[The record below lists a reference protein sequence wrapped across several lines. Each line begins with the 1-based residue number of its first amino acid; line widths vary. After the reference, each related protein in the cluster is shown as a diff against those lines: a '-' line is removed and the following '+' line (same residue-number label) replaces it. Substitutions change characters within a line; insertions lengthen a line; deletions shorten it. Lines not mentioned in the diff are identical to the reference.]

1 MREELKIETDLLR
14 GLVEEN
20 KQLLRKAFALVR
32 TLDLIDREFERTW
45 EPIVL
50 SWSFPRLTYQGISLS

>member
-1 MREELKIETDLLR
+1 MREELKIETDLLQ

-32 TLDLIDREFERTW
+32 TLELIDREFERTW
-45 EPIVL
+45 EPIVR
-50 SWSFPRLTYQGISLS
+50 SWSNPRLAFQGVSLS

>member
-1 MREELKIETDLLR
+1 MREELKTETDLLR

-32 TLDLIDREFERTW
+32 ALELDREFERSW
-45 EPIVL
+45 EPIARSRSHPPL
-50 SWSFPRLTYQGISLS
+50 AFQGASLS

>member
-1 MREELKIETDLLR
+1 MREELKTETDLLR

-32 TLDLIDREFERTW
+32 TLELIDREFERTW
-45 EPIVL
+45 EPIVR
-50 SWSFPRLTYQGISLS
+50 SWARPRLAFQGASLS

>member
-1 MREELKIETDLLR
+1 MREELKIETDLLQ

-32 TLDLIDREFERTW
+32 TLELVDREFERTW
-45 EPIVL
+45 EPIVR
-50 SWSFPRLTYQGISLS
+50 SWPHPRLAFQGVSLV

>member
-1 MREELKIETDLLR
+1 MREELKIQTDLLR

-32 TLDLIDREFERTW
+32 TLELIDREFERTW
-45 EPIVL
+45 EPIVR
-50 SWSFPRLTYQGISLS
+50 SWSYPHLTYQGILRS